1 MDNVS
6 NFNKNLSK
14 YGLYLYLSTWLLP
27 VATIAITYNNEN
39 DIFHQVDRSIL
50 YNILIAI
57 YTCNIVY
64 LFMYLII

>member
-39 DIFHQVDRSIL
+39 DIFHQVDQPGIDLLINRKIL
-50 YNILIAI
+50 GA
-57 YTCNIVY
+57 
-64 LFMYLII
+64 